1 MVGLVLVS
9 HCRALADAA
18 ARLARQVSSAVTA
31 PVASAG
37 GAGDD
42 HGELGTDA
50 VDIMEAVESVYSD
63 DGVLIL
69 MDIGSAILSAKTALE
84 LMDPEKA
91 AHVSLC
97 SAPLVEGAVSAA
109 VQIAAGNDFEAVK
122 AEAYAALV
130 PKQLDLGD
138 ASPAASPSPEAADE
152 GDWLSFTFVARLK
165 NGLHARP
172 ASLLVSTAASFS
184 AAVVKAKNISRN
196 KGPESARSINKLA
209 LLGILLGDEVEV
221 RASGDDAEAALAAVK
236 KLAEDNFG
244 EPPAPLKT
252 AALIGDRL
260 LTLAPGMAM
269 GRLCRADSVTC
280 PRQTIDDN
288 DPEAEIRR
296 FEAALAEVKAELE
309 THEARLAKEGHADEA
324 GIFNAQKLILM
335 DEDMINEVKAA
346 VHTEKLTA
354 AYLYQQKMNAL
365 AADYRNLPGA
375 YLPQRAADINDTAS
389 RVLAILAGD
398 DGGGSNGSGGNKNAP
413 EDWGD
418 IILAA
423 KEVQPSMIVRFENRI
438 RGVLSETGSAV
449 SHAAILAK
457 TLGIPGISGYHVDE
471 HAANGTVIIMDGKHC
486 SVTVNPDEKTQ
497 AAFKAKIAGWEEQ
510 KKRDLED
517 SKKDAVT
524 RDGLKVYIRANIGE
538 KRDAKMAA
546 DYHAEGIG
554 LLRTEFLFL
563 SRAEA
568 PDEDT
573 QTAILREILA
583 YFPHDPVTIRTLD
596 IGGDKPLPWLNQPEE
611 ANPFLGVRGVRLCQ
625 RETRLF
631 MSHLRAILRAGQ
643 GYPIK
648 IMIPMVST
656 VEEVLF
662 CREAQETAHAALM
675 REGIAH
681 AWPVPLGIM
690 VETPSA
696 AVMAD
701 KLAAVADFF
710 SIGSNDLTQYTMA
723 AERGNSALAC
733 LAASPQTAVLRMINT
748 AALAARHAG
757 IPISVCGE
765 MAGDP
770 LLSQAL
776 AGMGI
781 TELSMNPASIG
792 PVKRAITGTTA
803 KAAEETARR
812 CLDCGTLDEVMTVLK
827 TAHGQGSNRYA
838 V

>member
-1 MVGLVLVS
+1 
-9 HCRALADAA
+9 
-18 ARLARQVSSAVTA
+18 
-31 PVASAG
+31 VASAG
-37 GAGDD
+37 GVGDD

-50 VDIMEAVESVYSD
+50 LDIMEAIESVYSD

-84 LMDPEKA
+84 LLDPEKV

-97 SAPLVEGAVSAA
+97 SAPLVEGAVSATI
-109 VQIAAGNDFEAVK
+109 QIAVGSSLEAVK

-138 ASPAASPSPEAADE
+138 ASPVASPSPEAVDE

-184 AAVVKAKNISRN
+184 AAVVKVKNISRN

-221 RASGDDAEAALAAVK
+221 RASGDDADKALAAVK

-244 EPPAPLKT
+244 EPPAALKT
-252 AALIGDRL
+252 AAHTGERL
-260 LTLAPGMAM
+260 LSLAPGMAM
-269 GRLCRADSVTC
+269 GRLYRADSVTC
-280 PRQTIDDN
+280 PRQTVD

-309 THEARLAKEGHADEA
+309 MHEARLAKDGHADEA

-335 DEDMINEVKAA
+335 DEDMMNEVKAA
-346 VHTEKLTA
+346 IHTEKLTA

-389 RVLAILAGD
+389 RVLAVLAGD
-398 DGGGSNGSGGNKNAP
+398 GGGGDNKNAP

-418 IILAA
+418 IILSA
-423 KEVQPSMIVRFENRI
+423 KEIQPSMIVRFENRI

-471 HAANGTVIIMDGKHC
+471 HAANGTVIIMDGKNC
-486 SVTVNPDEKTQ
+486 SVTVNPDEETQ

-517 SKKDAVT
+517 SKKNAVT
-524 RDGLKVYIRANIGE
+524 LDGLKVYIRANIGE

-546 DYHAEGIG
+546 DYNAEGVG

-583 YFPHDPVTIRTLD
+583 FFPRYPVTIRTLD
-596 IGGDKPLPWLNQPEE
+596 IGGDKPLPWLNQAEE

-625 RETRLF
+625 KETRLF
-631 MSHLRAILRAGQ
+631 MSHIRAILRAGQ
-643 GYPIK
+643 GYHIK
-648 IMIPMVST
+648 MMIPMVST

-662 CREAQETAHAALM
+662 CREMQETAHDDLM
-675 REGIAH
+675 REGITH

-690 VETPSA
+690 VETPAA

-723 AERGNSALAC
+723 AERGNSTLAC
-733 LAASPQTAVLRMINT
+733 LAASRQTAVLRMINT
-748 AALAARHAG
+748 AAAAANRAG

-770 LLSQAL
+770 LLCQTL
-776 AGMGI
+776 VGMGI
-781 TELSMNPASIG
+781 TELSMNPSAIG

-803 KAAEETARR
+803 KAAEETTRR
-812 CLDCGTLDEVMTVLK
+812 CLDCGTLDEVNKVLERP
-827 TAHGQGSNRYA
+827 QE
-838 V
+838 

>member
-37 GAGDD
+37 GVGDD

-50 VDIMEAVESVYSD
+50 MDIMEAIESVYSD

-109 VQIAAGNDFEAVK
+109 VQIAAGSSFEAVK

-138 ASPAASPSPEAADE
+138 ASPVASPSPEAADE
-152 GDWLSFTFVARLK
+152 GDWLSFTFVACLK

-184 AAVVKAKNISRN
+184 AAVVKVKNISRN

-236 KLAEDNFG
+236 KLAQDNFG

-252 AALIGDRL
+252 AAHTGDRL

-269 GRLCRADSVTC
+269 GRLYRADSVMC
-280 PRQTIDDN
+280 PRQTID

-309 THEARLAKEGHADEA
+309 AHEARLVKEGHAAEA

-354 AYLYQQKMNAL
+354 ACLYQQKMNAL

-375 YLPQRAADINDTAS
+375 YLPQRAADISDTAS
-389 RVLAILAGD
+389 RVLAVLAGD
-398 DGGGSNGSGGNKNAP
+398 GGNGNKNAP

-471 HAANGTVIIMDGKHC
+471 HAANGTVIIMDGKNC
-486 SVTVNPDEKTQ
+486 SVTVNPDAQTQ
-497 AAFKAKIAGWEEQ
+497 AAFKEKIAGWEEQ

-517 SKKDAVT
+517 SKKNTVT
-524 RDGLKVYIRANIGE
+524 RDGLKVYIRANVGE

-546 DYHAEGIG
+546 AYHAEGIG

-583 YFPHDPVTIRTLD
+583 FFPRDPVTIRTLD
-596 IGGDKPLPWLNQPEE
+596 IGGDKPLSWLSQAEE

-625 RETRLF
+625 KENQLF

-643 GYPIK
+643 GYRIK

-662 CREAQETAHAALM
+662 CRDAQETAHAGLV
-675 REGIAH
+675 REGTAH

-690 VETPSA
+690 VETPAA

-723 AERGNSALAC
+723 AERGNSALSE
-733 LAASPQTAVLRMINT
+733 LAASRQTAVLRMINT
-748 AALAARHAG
+748 AATAARRAG

-770 LLSQAL
+770 LLSQTL
-776 AGMGI
+776 VGMGI
-781 TELSMNPASIG
+781 TELSMNPSAIG
-792 PVKRAITGTTA
+792 PVKRAITGATA
-803 KAAEETARR
+803 KAAEETTRR
-812 CLDCGTLDEVMTVLK
+812 CLDCATLNEVITVLK
-827 TAHGQGSNRYA
+827 TARE
-838 V
+838 

>member
-1 MVGLVLVS
+1 MLYEEERYMVGLVLVS

-37 GAGDD
+37 GVGDD

-50 VDIMEAVESVYSD
+50 LDIMEAIESVYSD

-84 LMDPEKA
+84 LLDPEKA

-97 SAPLVEGAVSAA
+97 SAPLVEGAVSATI
-109 VQIAAGNDFEAVK
+109 QIAVGNSLEAVK

-152 GDWLSFTFVARLK
+152 GDWHSFTFVARLK

-184 AAVVKAKNISRN
+184 AAVKVKNISRN

-221 RASGDDAEAALAAVK
+221 RASGDDAEDALAAVK
-236 KLAEDNFG
+236 KLAGDNFG
-244 EPPAPLKT
+244 EPPAALKT
-252 AALIGDRL
+252 AAHAGDSL

-269 GRLCRADSVTC
+269 GRLFRADSVTC
-280 PRQTIDDN
+280 PRQTID

-309 THEARLAKEGHADEA
+309 AHEARLVKEGHADEA

-335 DEDMINEVKAA
+335 DEDMINEVKTA

-365 AADYRNLPGA
+365 VADYRNLPGA

-389 RVLAILAGD
+389 RVLAVLASDGCN
-398 DGGGSNGSGGNKNAP
+398 GGGDSKNAP
-413 EDWGD
+413 EEWDD

-457 TLGIPGISGYHVDE
+457 TLGIPGISGYLVDE

-486 SVTVNPDEKTQ
+486 SVTVNPDEETQ

-517 SKKDAVT
+517 SKKNAVT
-524 RDGLKVYIRANIGE
+524 LDGLKVYIRANIGE

-546 DYHAEGIG
+546 DYHAEGVG

-568 PDEDT
+568 PNEDT

-583 YFPHDPVTIRTLD
+583 FFPRYPVTIRTLD
-596 IGGDKPLPWLNQPEE
+596 IGGDKPLPWLNQAEE
-611 ANPFLGVRGVRLCQ
+611 ANPFLGVRGVRLYQ
-625 RETRLF
+625 KENRLF

-643 GYPIK
+643 GFNIK
-648 IMIPMVST
+648 MMIPMVST

-662 CREAQETAHAALM
+662 CREMCRTAHDGLM
-675 REGIAH
+675 REDLIH

-690 VETPSA
+690 VETPAA

-723 AERGNSALAC
+723 AERGNSALSC
-733 LAASPQTAVLRMINT
+733 LAASRQTAVLRMINT
-748 AALAARHAG
+748 AAAAAHHAG

-770 LLSQAL
+770 LLSQTL
-776 AGMGI
+776 VGMGI
-781 TELSMNPASIG
+781 TELSMNPSAIG

-803 KAAEETARR
+803 KAAEETTRR
-812 CLDCGTLDEVMTVLK
+812 CLDCDKLDEVNKVLERP
-827 TAHGQGSNRYA
+827 QE
-838 V
+838 

>member
-37 GAGDD
+37 GVGDD

-50 VDIMEAVESVYSD
+50 LDIMEAIESVYSD
-63 DGVLIL
+63 EGVLIL

-109 VQIAAGNDFEAVK
+109 VQIAAGSNFEAVK
-122 AEAYAALV
+122 AETYAALV

-138 ASPAASPSPEAADE
+138 APPSPSSGADATATIDDNNDE
-152 GDWLSFTFVARLK
+152 NALSFTFNARLK
-165 NGLHARP
+165 NGLHTRP
-172 ASLLVSTAASFS
+172 ASLLVNTAASFS
-184 AAVVKAKNISRN
+184 AAVIKVKNISRSR
-196 KGPESARSINKLA
+196 GPESARSINKLA

-221 RASGDDAEAALAAVK
+221 RVSGDDAEGALAAVK
-236 KLAEDNFG
+236 RLADDNFG
-244 EPPAPLKT
+244 EPPAAPKT
-252 AALIGDRL
+252 AAHTGDSL
-260 LTLAPGMAM
+260 LSLAPGMAM
-269 GRLCRADSVTC
+269 GRLYRADRVTC
-280 PRQTIDDN
+280 PRQPIN
-288 DPEAEIRR
+288 NNNPEAEIRR
-296 FEAALAEVKAELE
+296 FEAALAEVKTELE
-309 THEARLAKEGHADEA
+309 SYEVRLAKEGHADEA

-346 VHTEKLTA
+346 VNTEKLTA
-354 AYLYQQKMNAL
+354 AYIYQQKMNVL

-375 YLPQRAADINDTAS
+375 YLPQRAADIDDTAS

-398 DGGGSNGSGGNKNAP
+398 GDSGNGDNGKKTAP
-413 EDWGD
+413 EDGED

-423 KEVQPSMIVRFENRI
+423 KEVQPSMIVRFGNRI

-471 HAANGTVIIMDGKHC
+471 HAANGAVIIMDGNHC
-486 SVTVNPDEKTQ
+486 SVTVNPDEETQ
-497 AAFKAKIAGWEEQ
+497 TAFKQKIAGWEEQ

-517 SKKDAVT
+517 SNRNAVP
-524 RDGLKVYIRANIGE
+524 RDGLKVYIRANAGGTQ
-538 KRDAKMAA
+538 DAKKAA
-546 DYHAEGIG
+546 RYHAEGIG

-573 QTAILREILA
+573 QTAALREILA
-583 YFPHDPVTIRTLD
+583 FFPHDPVTVRTLD
-596 IGGDKPLPWLNQPEE
+596 IGGDKPLPWLSQAEE
-611 ANPFLGVRGVRLCQ
+611 ANPFLGVRGARVYQ
-625 RETRLF
+625 KEKQLF
-631 MSHLRAILRAGQ
+631 TSHLRAILRAGH
-643 GYPIK
+643 GYRIK

-656 VEEVLF
+656 VEEALY
-662 CREAQETAHAALM
+662 CRETLNTAHADLT
-675 REGIAH
+675 RKGVAH
-681 AWPVPLGIM
+681 AWPVPLGVM
-690 VETPSA
+690 VETPAA

-710 SIGSNDLTQYTMA
+710 SIGTNDLTQYTMA
-723 AERGNSALAC
+723 AERGNNALSC
-733 LAASPQTAVLRMINT
+733 LTASRQTAVLRMINT
-748 AALAARHAG
+748 TVAAARHAD
-757 IPISVCGE
+757 IPVSVCGE

-770 LLSQAL
+770 QLSPIL
-776 AGMGI
+776 VGMGV
-781 TELSMNPASIG
+781 TELSMNPSAIG
-792 PVKRAITGTTA
+792 PVKRTIAGTTA
-803 KAAEETARR
+803 KTAQETVRR
-812 CLDCGTLDEVMTVLK
+812 CLDCARLDEVNEVLRL
-827 TAHGQGSNRYA
+827 AGE
-838 V
+838 

>member
-37 GAGDD
+37 GVGDD

-50 VDIMEAVESVYSD
+50 LDIMEAIESVYSD

-109 VQIAAGNDFEAVK
+109 VQIAAGSGFEAVK
-122 AEAYAALV
+122 AETYAALV
-130 PKQLDLGD
+130 PKQLDLED
-138 ASPAASPSPEAADE
+138 APPALAPSSGADAATANDTDDE
-152 GDWLSFTFVARLK
+152 NALSFTFTARLK

-184 AAVVKAKNISRN
+184 AAVIKIKNISRDR
-196 KGPESARSINKLA
+196 GPESARSINKLA

-221 RASGDDAEAALAAVK
+221 RVSGVDAEGALAAVK

-244 EPPAPLKT
+244 EPPAAPKT
-252 AALIGDRL
+252 AAHTGDRL
-260 LTLAPGMAM
+260 LSLAPGMAM
-269 GRLCRADSVTC
+269 GRLCRADRVTC
-280 PRQTIDDN
+280 PRQTIDD
-288 DPEAEIRR
+288 PQAEIRR
-296 FEAALAEVKAELE
+296 FEAALAEVKTELE
-309 THEARLAKEGHADEA
+309 SHEARLAQEGHADEA
-324 GIFNAQKLILM
+324 GIFNAQKLILT

-346 VHTEKLTA
+346 VNTEKLTA
-354 AYLYQQKMNAL
+354 AYIYQRKMNAL

-398 DGGGSNGSGGNKNAP
+398 GDSGDGGSGNDKKNAP

-423 KEVQPSMIVRFENRI
+423 KEVQPSMIVRFGNRI

-471 HAANGTVIIMDGKHC
+471 HAANGTIIIMDGKNG
-486 SVTVNPDEKTQ
+486 SVTVDPDAETQ
-497 AAFKAKIAGWEEQ
+497 AAFKQKIADWEEQ

-517 SKKDAVT
+517 SRQNAVT
-524 RDGLKVYIRANIGE
+524 RDGLKVYVRATVGE

-546 DYHAEGIG
+546 AYHAEGIG

-573 QTAILREILA
+573 QTAALREILA
-583 YFPHDPVTIRTLD
+583 FFPNDPVTIRTLD
-596 IGGDKPLPWLNQPEE
+596 IGGDKPLPWLNQAEE
-611 ANPFLGVRGVRLCQ
+611 ANPFLGVRGVRVYQ
-625 RETRLF
+625 KEKQLF
-631 MSHLRAILRAGQ
+631 MCHLRAILRAGH
-643 GYPIK
+643 GYRIK

-656 VEEVLF
+656 AEETLF
-662 CREAQETAHAALM
+662 CREMLNTARAGLV

-690 VETPSA
+690 VETPAA

-701 KLAAVADFF
+701 KLAAVAEFF
-710 SIGSNDLTQYTMA
+710 SIGSNDLSQYTMA
-723 AERGNSALAC
+723 AERGNSVLSC
-733 LAASPQTAVLRMINT
+733 LANARQTAVLRMVSMT
-748 AALAARHAG
+748 AAAAQRAG
-757 IPISVCGE
+757 IPVSVCGE

-770 LLSQAL
+770 MLGQTLV
-776 AGMGI
+776 GMGV
-781 TELSMNPASIG
+781 TELSMNPSAIG
-792 PVKRAITGTTA
+792 SVKRVITNTTA
-803 KAAEETARR
+803 KAAQETAQR
-812 CLDCGTLDEVMTVLK
+812 CLDCASLDEVNAVLGI
-827 TAHGQGSNRYA
+827 AGE
-838 V
+838 